1 MERVAVVTGGGRG
14 FGREIAKRLTGRGY
28 AVLVTDIDEEN
39 ARSTAGELGGRAW
52 SMGQDVRDP
61 DAHRT
66 VAAAAGERGSL
77 EVWVN
82 NAGVLRTDKAWR
94 HSDDEVRMLAEA
106 NFLGVMWGCRAAVEA
121 MRNGPGEGDRH
132 IINLGSLS
140 SFGPVPGLA
149 IYGATKHAV
158 VGFTESL
165 QGDLEEEGIPIRVH
179 AICPDAA
186 NTGMVRE
193 REGDPDAAIIWSSGG
208 LLSPEEV
215 AEKAVALLDTNR
227 IVLSVPAYRG
237 AMARLTG
244 MAPRAGLKLAGPLK
258 RFGDRARRRG

>member
-1 MERVAVVTGGGRG
+1 VTGAGRG
-14 FGREIAKRLTGRGY
+14 FGREIARRLAGRGY
-28 AVLVTDIDEEN
+28 AVLVTDIDEES
-39 ARSTAGELGGRAW
+39 ARGTAEEIGMSAW
-52 SMGQDVRDP
+52 SMAQDVRDP

-66 VAAAAGERGSL
+66 VAAAARERGPL

-94 HSDDEVRMLAEA
+94 HTDDEVRMIAEA

-121 MRNGPGEGDRH
+121 MRDGPGDRH

-149 IYGATKHAV
+149 VYGATKHAV

-165 QGDLEEEGIPIRVH
+165 QGDLEEDGIPIRVH
-179 AICPDAA
+179 AVCPDAA

-215 AEKAVALLDTNR
+215 ADKAVGLLDTNR

-237 AMARLTG
+237 ALARFTG
-244 MAPRAGLKLAGPLK
+244 MAPRVGLKLAGPLK
-258 RFGDRARRRG
+258 RLGDRARRRG